1 MLITG
6 SGGPPTVPQRRR
18 QRRTRQ
24 QRRNLRSGVFDLLAV
39 VAALALVGLGLANL
53 YLTGATELAV
63 RQAMIAG
70 GGVLALALFWRVRVR
85 FLGVLGWAAYG
96 AAVLLLVA
104 VLAVGLSANG
114 ATRWIGIGPVSFQ
127 PSELAKLGL
136 LLVLAAVLGSS
147 RPAWQRFA
155 LAVLLSVVPI
165 ALTLAQPDL
174 STTTLLAVLAG
185 SMLAI
190 GRVPLR
196 FLMPLLAGAAVS
208 APLVIGLLRPYQV
221 ERLGTFLIGAH
232 ESPTGSGW
240 AVRQAH
246 IAVGSGTWF
255 GRTDDPLRGLRAQY
269 LPEGETPVAVARW
282 VGLWGLV
289 AGAGGVLAAIVLVWG
304 LARAS
309 RAPRTPHAALVGGGL
324 AILMGVEALVS
335 VGGNLGL
342 LPLAGIPFPLLS
354 YGGTALVVH
363 LAAIGVVLAV
373 RRDGARRRLWALPRW
388 QNPRPRLVR
397 LTALGLSVVLIS
409 FGVYGWRL
417 QTTQG
422 EALFAAGQDQMTRC
436 VRLPASR
443 GAITDGPGLPLAVTA
458 GAVGSG
464 GDRVCGGPGLR
475 RARPGSVDRLADL
488 TRRPREELHAQLN
501 AAAGTT
507 LSVPVAEVDRST
519 GNAVTAAGIDGVF
532 VVAEPRRAYPAGPLL
547 GPVLGFTGVA
557 TPQDVE
563 RWPDLP
569 PGEVVGRAGLEQ
581 QYDAVLRGITGR
593 QCLYVDPKGVPVALG
608 ERQDPV
614 PGADLRLSID
624 LGLQQQLD
632 TSLAA
637 AVRAQPRPRGRIG
650 AAVAM
655 DPRSGQ
661 ILAMAS
667 TPSFDNN
674 IYGPPVDTG
683 ALQGLAAA
691 PGSPMLEHVTQAVA
705 PPGSTFKL
713 VVAAANQAHPVF
725 APRRAIP
732 TGADF
737 TYGGH
742 TFGNWKPM
750 GPMNMVQS
758 LAISNDVYFYK
769 LAVALGPDAMI
780 DTARALGVGERTGI
794 DVPGES
800 TGYLGTPESVR
811 ADGGTWYGGST
822 VILGIGQGY
831 LQVTPLQNARW
842 TAAVAT
848 GNLVTPRLGM
858 AVGAGEGTY
867 TALPAPG
874 ATPVPFAAA
883 LGPVREGMRAAVTGG
898 TAVRLADL
906 PAPVGAKTGT
916 AQNGGLPDGEYDNWM
931 SAAAPIDDPEI
942 VVTALVQGP
951 GEGGNSAK
959 NVVADGL
966 RRYLEHR
973 TAILTT
979 GPVQTP

>member
-1 MLITG
+1 
-6 SGGPPTVPQRRR
+6 
-18 QRRTRQ
+18 
-24 QRRNLRSGVFDLLAV
+24 
-39 VAALALVGLGLANL
+39 
-53 YLTGATELAV
+53 
-63 RQAMIAG
+63 
-70 GGVLALALFWRVRVR
+70 
-85 FLGVLGWAAYG
+85 
-96 AAVLLLVA
+96 
-104 VLAVGLSANG
+104 
-114 ATRWIGIGPVSFQ
+114 
-127 PSELAKLGL
+127 
-136 LLVLAAVLGSS
+136 
-147 RPAWQRFA
+147 
-155 LAVLLSVVPI
+155 VVPF
-165 ALTLAQPDL
+165 
-174 STTTLLAVLAG
+174 LL
-185 SMLAI
+185 
-190 GRVPLR
+190 
-196 FLMPLLAGAAVS
+196 
-208 APLVIGLLRPYQV
+208 
-221 ERLGTFLIGAH
+221 
-232 ESPTGSGW
+232 
-240 AVRQAH
+240 
-246 IAVGSGTWF
+246 
-255 GRTDDPLRGLRAQY
+255 
-269 LPEGETPVAVARW
+269 
-282 VGLWGLV
+282 
-289 AGAGGVLAAIVLVWG
+289 
-304 LARAS
+304 
-309 RAPRTPHAALVGGGL
+309 
-324 AILMGVEALVS
+324 
-335 VGGNLGL
+335 
-342 LPLAGIPFPLLS
+342 
-354 YGGTALVVH
+354 
-363 LAAIGVVLAV
+363 
-373 RRDGARRRLWALPRW
+373 
-388 QNPRPRLVR
+388 
-397 LTALGLSVVLIS
+397 
-409 FGVYGWRL
+409 
-417 QTTQG
+417 
-422 EALFAAGQDQMTRC
+422 
-436 VRLPASR
+436 
-443 GAITDGPGLPLAVTA
+443 
-458 GAVGSG
+458 
-464 GDRVCGGPGLR
+464 
-475 RARPGSVDRLADL
+475 RARPGNVDRLADL

-507 LSVPVAEVDRST
+507 LSLPVAEVPRGIGD
-519 GNAVTAAGIDGVF
+519 AVTGAGIGAVF
-532 VVAEPRRAYPAGPLL
+532 VVPEPRRAYPMGPLL
-547 GPVLGFTGVA
+547 GPVLGFAGVA

-581 QYDAVLRGITGR
+581 QYDAVLRGINGW

-608 ERQDPV
+608 EGQDPV
-614 PGADLRLSID
+614 PGANLRLSID

-637 AVRAQPRPRGRIG
+637 AVRAQPRPRGKIG

-661 ILAMAS
+661 ILAIAS

-674 IYGPPVDTG
+674 IYGPPVDAG
-683 ALQGLAAA
+683 ALQGLAGA

-725 APRRAIP
+725 SPRSAIP

-769 LAVALGPDAMI
+769 LAIALGPDAMI
-780 DTARALGVGERTGI
+780 DTARVLGVGERTGI
-794 DVPGES
+794 DLPGES
-800 TGYLGTPESVR
+800 AGYLGTPESVR

-848 GNLVTPRLGM
+848 GNLVTPRLGL

-906 PAPVGAKTGT
+906 PVPVGAKTGT
-916 AQNGGLPDGEYDNWM
+916 AQDGGLPDGDYDNWI
-931 SAAAPIDDPEI
+931 SAAAPADDPEI

>member
-1 MLITG
+1 MLIAG
-6 SGGPPTVPQRRR
+6 SGGPPTVPQRRG

-53 YLTGATELAV
+53 YLTGATDLAV

-114 ATRWIGIGPVSFQ
+114 ATRWIAIGPVSFQ

-269 LPEGETPVAVARW
+269 LPERETDLALASL
-282 VGLWGLV
+282 VGQWGLV
-289 AGAGGVLAAIVLVWG
+289 AGAGAVLAAIVLVWR
-304 LARAS
+304 LALAS

-443 GAITDGPGLPLAVTA
+443 GAITDRHGLPLAVNA
-458 GAVGSG
+458 ADVGSG
-464 GDRVCGGPGLR
+464 VDRVLVVPALLR
-475 RARPGSVDRLADL
+475 VRPGSVDRLADL
-488 TRRPREELHAQLN
+488 TRRPREELHVQLN

-507 LSVPVAEVDRST
+507 LSLPVAEVDRST
-519 GNAVTAAGIDGVF
+519 GTAVTSAGIDGVF
-532 VVAEPRRAYPAGPLL
+532 VVAEPRRTYPAGPLL

-581 QYDAVLRGITGR
+581 QYDAVLRGINGR

-674 IYGPPVDTG
+674 IYGPPVDAG

-916 AQNGGLPDGEYDNWM
+916 AQDGGLPNGDYDNWM